1 MASRKWEILKDLRQ
15 RKVDHTLALMLD
27 TEKKK
32 NDAVDSLNQ
41 ILNYIKEYRKQIK
54 ADENAIVSAT
64 ELARSHRFLQ
74 QLIQTSV
81 QQEGLCIQLAYQLK
95 QDQSELMRLRSD
107 LKAIEKLDEKERQS
121 QQKSIVTR
129 EARALDELARSQFL
143 GKLHPHG

>member
-15 RKVDHTLALMLD
+15 RKVDHAQALMLD

-64 ELARSHRFLQ
+64 N
-74 QLIQTSV
+74 
-81 QQEGLCIQLAYQLK
+81 
-95 QDQSELMRLRSD
+95 
-107 LKAIEKLDEKERQS
+107 
-121 QQKSIVTR
+121 
-129 EARALDELARSQFL
+129 
-143 GKLHPHG
+143 